1 MSTYSE
7 LIIRAK
13 QGDPKAFQELVH
25 ADKEKLYRMAY
36 IYMGNEEDALEVFQ
50 ETIYKAFKS
59 ISTLQNNQYY
69 STWMTR
75 ILINTALALLR
86 RKQKVIPFSPEI
98 LENHASTDNGQLED
112 QLDLLQALDT
122 LEEKYK
128 SVLLLRFY
136 KDFTI
141 KQIAEIL
148 DIPEGTVKTHIHRGL
163 SSLRQQLKGAY
174 DEDRTDSFL

>member
-1 MSTYSE
+1 LSTYSE

-13 QGDPKAFQELVH
+13 HGDPNAFQNLIH
-25 ADKEKLYRMAY
+25 ADKEKLYRMAF

-50 ETIYKAFKS
+50 ETVYKAFKA
-59 ISTLQNNQYY
+59 ISTLQDNQYY

-75 ILINTALALLR
+75 ILINTALTLLK
-86 RKQKVIPFSPEI
+86 RKRKVILISPEM
-98 LENHASTDNGQLED
+98 LENHASTDHRQLEE
-112 QLDLLQALDT
+112 QLDLLQALEA
-122 LEEKYK
+122 LEERYK

-136 KDFTI
+136 KDYTI
-141 KQIAEIL
+141 RQIAEIL

-163 SSLRQQLKGAY
+163 AILRQQLKGAY

>member
-25 ADKEKLYRMAY
+25 ADKEKLYRMAF

-50 ETIYKAFKS
+50 ETVYKAFKA
-59 ISTLQNNQYY
+59 ISTLHNTHYY

-75 ILINTALALLR
+75 ILINTALALLK
-86 RKQKVIPFSPEI
+86 RKQKVIPFSPEM
-98 LENHASTDNGQLED
+98 LENYASTDHGQLED

-141 KQIAEIL
+141 RQIAEIL

-163 SSLRQQLKGAY
+163 SILRQQLKGAY
-174 DEDRTDSFL
+174 DEDRSDSFL

>member
-1 MSTYSE
+1 MSNYSE

-13 QGDPKAFQELVH
+13 HGDPNAFQDLID
-25 ADKEKLYRMAY
+25 ADKEKLYRMAF

-50 ETIYKAFKS
+50 ETIYKAFKA
-59 ISTLQNNQYY
+59 ISTLQDNQYY

-75 ILINTALALLR
+75 ILINTALALLK
-86 RKQKVIPFSPEI
+86 RKQKVIPISPEV
-98 LENHASTDNGQLED
+98 LENHASTDQGQLED

-136 KDFTI
+136 KDYTI
-141 KQIAEIL
+141 RQIAEVL
-148 DIPEGTVKTHIHRGL
+148 DIPEGTVKTHIHRAL
-163 SSLRQQLKGAY
+163 SILRQKLKGAY
-174 DEDRTDSFL
+174 EDDRTDSFL